1 MAIKKFESIYFSSNF
16 AKCSS
21 VWFIKGPLKN
31 VGYFFQKGILKRA
44 QIPIF
49 VPRMYGIFR
58 QNWMKNK
65 YFQIFLLPFSCPFQ
79 IYLRNKKRWWK
90 YVNIFLKALN
100 SK

>member
-1 MAIKKFESIYFSSNF
+1 MPIKKFESIYFSSNF

-49 VPRMYGIFR
+49 VPRMYGIFSFHPILMLLFFFE
-58 QNWMKNK
+58 WIVT
-65 YFQIFLLPFSCPFQ
+65 IF
-79 IYLRNKKRWWK
+79 
-90 YVNIFLKALN
+90 
-100 SK
+100 